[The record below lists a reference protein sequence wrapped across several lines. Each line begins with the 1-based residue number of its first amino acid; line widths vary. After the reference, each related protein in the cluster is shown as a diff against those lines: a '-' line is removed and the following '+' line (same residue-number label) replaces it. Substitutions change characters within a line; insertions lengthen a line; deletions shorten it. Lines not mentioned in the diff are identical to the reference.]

1 MTAPA
6 EQQSPT
12 YYRMNPALV
21 ARLVGLGVVAL
32 ALLVL
37 LATVLVAIADLS
49 TAVLLAVVLVGAV
62 ALGGTAWWLR
72 SRAYVLRCDETG
84 YRVRLIRGAGAHE
97 AGWRDVQD
105 AVAAS
110 PRGLPCVVLRLRDG
124 RTTTIPVGALAVDR
138 EAFVHELRE
147 HLQRGQ
153 GHRPLV

>member
-6 EQQSPT
+6 DQSPT
-12 YYRMNPALV
+12 YYRMNRALV

-32 ALLVL
+32 AVLIFLV
-37 LATVLVAIADLS
+37 TVLVALLDLP
-49 TAVLLAVVLVGAV
+49 AGVLLGVLLAGALVLAV
-62 ALGGTAWWLR
+62 TGWWLWK
-72 SRAYVLRCDETG
+72 RAYVLRCDEHG
-84 YRVRLIRGAGAHE
+84 YRVRLIRGAGAPE
-97 AGWRDVQD
+97 AGWREVQD

-138 EAFVHELRE
+138 EAFVQELRG

-153 GHRPLV
+153 GHRPLT